1 MLIKRIVFKL
11 ENFWIRMAGNPLGAG
26 PLWLLSGFYALLLR
40 ARELGFRL
48 GLIRSRSFPVPVI
61 SVGNLHLGGTG
72 KTPLVRFLAE
82 KFSLSGIRPAVL
94 TRGYGRNGKTEIIV
108 SGTREGEPDFTQV
121 GDEPFLLS
129 RWLPGVSIGVGKDRR
144 RSGELLFRQGS
155 PQVILLDDG
164 FSHHCLKK
172 DLEILMVPARPGPL
186 DRTLFPRG
194 TLREPFFGIRR
205 ADLVVISGE
214 NPDPEW
220 QAELAREHPGGVFFR
235 ARFQIVQ
242 YRILAGKNKIARLKP
257 CPTLSK
263 SDGSQL
269 GTSLEIRPAGSFR
282 GRVALGLA
290 GIGRPESFFTSLEKE
305 GIQVR
310 EKVVY
315 PDHFPYG
322 EKDLAR
328 IESRAREK
336 GIDLILTTEKD
347 GARLERLWRSGQPAG
362 PEWWEARG
370 ELQLERGEELFR
382 MILARLRNRSP
393 AIFMDRDGTINEDN
407 GYLTRPEDLKI
418 IPGTEEAIRRINA
431 SPYLAVL
438 ISNQSVVNRGMASES
453 RVRLVELRLEE
464 LLGAGGAFL
473 DGAYYC
479 PHRPDEACAC
489 RKPETGL
496 VRKAVSDLG
505 IALEASYYIGD
516 KDTDIELARR
526 LGIGAVR
533 VGTTPDHAQGV
544 PADFVA
550 RDLAHAVDWI
560 MGNVTV

>member
-1 MLIKRIVFKL
+1 MSNVRWVFTRIIFKL
-11 ENFWIRMAGNPLGAG
+11 ERFWPRVAGNPLGAG
-26 PLWLLSGFYALLLR
+26 PLWLLAGFYALFLR

-48 GLIRSRSFPVPVI
+48 GLIRARFFPVPVI

-82 KFSLSGIRPAVL
+82 KFSLLGIPAAVL
-94 TRGYGRNGKTEIIV
+94 TRGYGRSVKTEIII
-108 SGTREGEPDFTQV
+108 SGAREREPDFAQV
-121 GDEPFLLS
+121 GDEPGLLS
-129 RWLPGVSIGVGKDRR
+129 RWRPGVSIGVGRDRR

-164 FSHHCLKK
+164 FSHLRLRK

-186 DRTLFPRG
+186 DLRLFPRG
-194 TLREPFFGIRR
+194 TLREPFSGIRR

-220 QAELAREHPGGVFFR
+220 RAELSRKHPGGVFFR

-242 YRILAGKNKIARLKP
+242 YR
-257 CPTLSK
+257 
-263 SDGSQL
+263 QL
-269 GTSLEIRPAGSFR
+269 GEKNRPGNIPETRPAGSFR
-282 GRVALGLA
+282 GRVVLGLA
-290 GIGRPESFFTSLEKE
+290 GIGRPESFFASLEKE
-305 GIQVR
+305 GVQVR
-310 EKVVY
+310 EKLVF

-347 GARLERLWRSGQPAG
+347 GARLGKFPPSGRLSG

-370 ELQLERGEELFR
+370 ELELERGGEFFR
-382 MILARLRNRSP
+382 LILARLRNRTP
-393 AIFMDRDGTINEDN
+393 AIFMDRDGTINEDR
-407 GYLTRPEDLKI
+407 GYLSRPEDLVL
-418 IPGTEEAIRRINA
+418 IPGAEDAIRRINA
-431 SPYLAVL
+431 GPFLAVV
-438 ISNQSVVNRGMASES
+438 ISNQSVVNRGLASEN
-453 RVRLVELRLEE
+453 RIRMVHLQLEE

-479 PHRPDEACAC
+479 PHRPDEGCAC

-496 VRKAVSDLG
+496 VRKAISDLD
-505 IALEASYYIGD
+505 IARESSYYIGD
-516 KDTDIELARR
+516 KDTDIQLARR
-526 LGIGAVR
+526 LGLGAIR
-533 VGTTPDHAQGV
+533 VGTPPGHSQGI